1 MLLHIL
7 TAGGF
12 DVSRYVVLVGK
23 SAQCS
28 QGMQFLTLGTVE
40 DKDDVLIE
48 NLSTVLFLV
57 LGGLALF
64 ASVLLS
70 VNVVTM
76 AVAGVQLLS
85 GLLFMSIFA
94 ILSCVLGLS
103 FVHLFRKRRRVRRE
117 KESSPFYSSH

>member
-1 MLLHIL
+1 MSLI
-7 TAGGF
+7 TRCRSG
-12 DVSRYVVLVGK
+12 
-23 SAQCS
+23 S
-28 QGMQFLTLGTVE
+28 QPYAFRGMRFLTLGTVE

-94 ILSCVLGLS
+94 VLSCVLGLG